1 MAERVQTVLSVD
13 GTRIHRFQVVRE
25 RRVSDGTATDP
36 DEAGDVE
43 EWIVVGLERAE
54 GDGAEAE
61 VRLADPDFEWTRTVS
76 VEAIRSGEFEPLVA
90 DGVPVW
96 GY

>member
-1 MAERVQTVLSVD
+1 MALRVETVLSVD

-25 RRVSDGTATDP
+25 RRVGDGTATGP
-36 DEAGDVE
+36 GGVGDVE

-54 GDGAEAE
+54 GDGSEAE
-61 VRLADPDFEWTRTVS
+61 VRLADPDFEWTRSVS
-76 VEAIRSGEFEPLVA
+76 VEAFRSGKFEPLVA
-90 DGVPVW
+90 GGVPVW